1 MKLHLPLQLL
11 SALLACCALVSAPAY
26 ALDLGANETITE
38 NTDWTENTNVTANVT
53 LTINPDVTVTQETG
67 SLVIGAHT
75 LTIDGGG
82 TLSILS
88 TATEHTLAADG
99 RLNIQGGSTLDL
111 TAPDARLSVAQDANW
126 TRFIISV
133 ADNSVLKTRS
143 MDAGNY
149 VFGARMTNK
158 ENLLLS
164 GGGTIEV
171 TATAAE
177 TISNI
182 GFTVNE
188 GGGSY
193 LVTNAGTTVKCV

>member
-11 SALLACCALVSAPAY
+11 SAVLACCALLSTPAY
-26 ALDLGANETITE
+26 SLDLGANETITE

-67 SLVIGAHT
+67 SLVIGGHT
-75 LTIDGGG
+75 LTVDGGG

-133 ADNSVLKTRS
+133 ADNSVLKIRGDGTDLHKLDGRRGRYL
-143 MDAGNY
+143 D
-149 VFGARMTNK
+149 
-158 ENLLLS
+158 
-164 GGGTIEV
+164 GGGKRDQFSMERR
-171 TATAAE
+171 E
-177 TISNI
+177 H
-182 GFTVNE
+182 F
-188 GGGSY
+188 
-193 LVTNAGTTVKCV
+193 